1 MCYDKSWKSNWSWW
15 KKEKEIIKN
24 SYLKGFEKFQSL
36 FCFYIFADSMEM
48 IEKIYALL
56 KSCDFKI
63 TTDTRKIEKG
73 SVFFALKGDNF
84 NGNTFA
90 LQALE
95 KGARYV
101 IVDEKIS
108 DDDRI
113 ILTGNVLQTLQ
124 QVANY
129 HRKQMGAKII
139 GITGSNGKTTSKELI
154 YVVLKEK
161 YKVFATKGNLN
172 NHIGVPL
179 SLLSINPTDEFAIIE
194 MGANHQKEIEQLCA
208 IAEPDFGIINN
219 IGKAHLEGF
228 GGEEGVKKGKGEMY
242 GFISHH
248 KKSLFVN
255 GDDAL
260 LMDMSNSIER
270 MTYGQSKTNH
280 TVGKIIDEKDLLRIE
295 IEENTIIQTNLVGN
309 YNFSNV
315 LLAACI
321 GKYFNVSLEAI
332 KKGIENYH
340 PTNSRSQLI
349 KKESN
354 TIILDAYNA
363 NPSSMKS
370 ALDNFQQSDFK
381 NKIVILGDMFEMGI
395 YEAQEHQLIIDQA
408 NSKKFESVIL
418 CGQAFYKLKSNFDNT
433 FFFENTNDCK
443 MAVEKFN
450 FKNKTILIKG
460 SRSMA
465 LEKLMEVIG

>member
-1 MCYDKSWKSNWSWW
+1 
-15 KKEKEIIKN
+15 
-24 SYLKGFEKFQSL
+24 
-36 FCFYIFADSMEM
+36 
-48 IEKIYALL
+48 
-56 KSCDFKI
+56 
-63 TTDTRKIEKG
+63 
-73 SVFFALKGDNF
+73 
-84 NGNTFA
+84 
-90 LQALE
+90 
-95 KGARYV
+95 
-101 IVDEKIS
+101 
-108 DDDRI
+108 
-113 ILTGNVLQTLQ
+113 
-124 QVANY
+124 
-129 HRKQMGAKII
+129 
-139 GITGSNGKTTSKELI
+139 
-154 YVVLKEK
+154 
-161 YKVFATKGNLN
+161 
-172 NHIGVPL
+172 
-179 SLLSINPTDEFAIIE
+179 
-194 MGANHQKEIEQLCA
+194 
-208 IAEPDFGIINN
+208 
-219 IGKAHLEGF
+219 
-228 GGEEGVKKGKGEMY
+228 MY